1 MAARRVQ
8 AMVTFN
14 HFNSTGKSNNYYYYA
29 KVNYIIKT
37 ILFFYAVVEINV
49 KERGKFFDALSALS
63 L

>member
-1 MAARRVQ
+1 
-8 AMVTFN
+8 MVTFN